1 MPVYNEQKTL
11 GAIIE
16 KVLAIPFVK
25 ELIIVNDCSTD
36 NSALVLENFSH
47 FPQLKVIH
55 HSQNRGKGASIRTGI
70 GHITGDVT
78 IIQDADLEYDPQDY
92 AMLIEPIVARRE
104 QVVYGSRFL
113 SVHLDRQKN
122 KMVVDRPNLVLA
134 ILNIITT
141 MVLTKLLSKI
151 RKNQPDQPHIV
162 FFLGG
167 IVVTLT
173 TNILYGQRLT
183 DEPTCYK
190 TFDSALLKSL
200 DLRCERFEFCPEV
213 TAKVARRGISI
224 VELPIRYY
232 PRKVEEGKKIKWYD
246 GAEAIWTLL
255 KYRFAA
261 ERTKPAYL
269 VTESVQSSQN
279 ADASAKI

>member
-25 ELIIVNDCSTD
+25 ELIVVNDCSTD
-36 NSALVLENFSH
+36 NSALILENYQHLPS
-47 FPQLKVIH
+47 LKIVH
-55 HSQNRGKGASIRTGI
+55 HAQNRGKGAAIRTGI
-70 GHITGDVT
+70 SHITGNVT

-92 AMLIEPIVARRE
+92 AMLIEPIVAGRE

-113 SVHLDRQKN
+113 SVHLDKQQN
-122 KMVVDRPNLVLA
+122 KMVVDRPNLFLA
-134 ILNIITT
+134 LFRIVYT
-141 MVLTKLLSKI
+141 MVSIKLLSKI

-167 IVVTLT
+167 IIVTLT

-190 TFDSALLKSL
+190 TFDSTLLKSL

-213 TAKVARRGISI
+213 TAKVARRGIKI
-224 VELPIRYY
+224 LEFPIRYY

-255 KYRFAA
+255 KYRVVG
-261 ERTKPAYL
+261 EQSK
-269 VTESVQSSQN
+269 SVQQTSEEPLVN
-279 ADASAKI
+279 HNTDIIENF